1 MKTKI
6 IRIGNS
12 RGIRIPKPVLEQ
24 AGLHDEV
31 ELEIEEG
38 GLRITAAAR
47 VRNGWSEAAQLMS
60 RRGEDG
66 LLEMETQTDFDV
78 AEWTW

>member
-6 IRIGNS
+6 VQIGNS

-38 GLRITAAAR
+38 GLRISAATS
-47 VRNGWSEAAQLMS
+47 VRKGWSEAAQLMS
-60 RRGEDG
+60 RRGDDG
-66 LLEMETQTDFDV
+66 LLERETQTDFDV
-78 AEWTW
+78 ADWTW